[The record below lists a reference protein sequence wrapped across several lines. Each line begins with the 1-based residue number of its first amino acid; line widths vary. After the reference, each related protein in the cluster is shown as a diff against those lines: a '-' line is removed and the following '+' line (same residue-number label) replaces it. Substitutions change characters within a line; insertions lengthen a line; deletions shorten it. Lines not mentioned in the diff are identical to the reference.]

1 MLHCSSVSL
10 GYMKP
15 STPGIMI
22 SSLSHRS
29 VQVLV
34 VDLGFGGHLWF
45 QNGDLV
51 VAQEGVHGILG
62 VLEVHQLPR
71 LGGAVFAAGGGQA
84 FGDAVVTEGALI
96 HRFGFGIEVTAT
108 VRAGL

>member
-45 QNGDLV
+45 QDRHFV

-71 LGGAVFAAGGGQA
+71 LGGAVLATSRGQA
-84 FGDAVVTEGALI
+84 FSDAVIAEGALI
-96 HRFGFGIEVTAT
+96 HRFGFGIQVA
-108 VRAGL
+108 A